1 MFIRSFFGF
10 CALSLFM
17 SFVFLSCSK
26 TRADRPIITDSS
38 LCDSVIVS
46 YANDIVPILQN
57 NCIGC
62 HNSTFAS
69 GGNNW
74 ESYSEVSSKVDQIIC
89 AVNHNSDCFSMPRFA
104 DKLEDSLIQKFECWA
119 VQGSLNN

>member
-1 MFIRSFFGF
+1 MLRRSFFGI
-10 CALSLFM
+10 CLLFFLLI
-17 SFVFLSCSK
+17 SVFLSCSK
-26 TRADRPIITDSS
+26 TKADQPILVDST

-46 YANDIVPILQN
+46 YGNDIVPILQI

-74 ESYSEVSSKVDQIIC
+74 ESYAEVSNQITQIIC
-89 AVNHNSDCFSMPRFA
+89 AINHNSDCYSMPRFA

-119 VQGSLNN
+119 VQGALNN